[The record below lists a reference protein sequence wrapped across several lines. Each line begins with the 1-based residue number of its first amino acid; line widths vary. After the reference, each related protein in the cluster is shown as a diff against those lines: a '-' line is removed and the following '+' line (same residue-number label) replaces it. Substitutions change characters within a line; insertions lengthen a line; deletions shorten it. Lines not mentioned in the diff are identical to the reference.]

1 MSEKKIKLV
10 LDKKSILLGDDK
22 LDITNDIMKQLNN
35 KLKTINLQ

>member
-22 LDITNDIMKQLNN
+22 LDITRDIMKQLNN
-35 KLKTINLQ
+35 KLKAINLK

>member
-35 KLKTINLQ
+35 KLKTINLK